1 MVNHGTGRQANQFGR
16 LAKVEFPK
24 FHRDD
29 VRGWVF
35 ICKQFFLIDNTQPKE
50 KDVYKEAIIQRF
62 GLVFEDL
69 MVKLKNVKYD
79 KSAKEHQDLFDTL
92 LCRVDVS
99 EDHAL
104 SLYLGGL
111 PTELEMS
118 VRIDSDSSNKPPLL
132 PLPSANSISNPNP
145 TTAVKSPVR
154 KHLTQKECK
163 EKRAKNLCFY
173 CNKKFVHGHKCE
185 GQVFALVV
193 LRMKE
198 LEEDFKDAQEE
209 LDELEN
215 EELPQISLNA
225 FKDVLLLPLGG
236 CEMVLGIQWLAT
248 LGKIKCNFKEL
259 RMEFVHNNKKFIIR
273 GPLEKMKPHEMVP
286 KLQPEIATFDDEIVV
301 PQQLPPLKSFDHTIP
316 ITTSIQPDSNRHLLT
331 QKNVIQARVKEL
343 CEAGKW
349 PHKKKRKMSRVLY
362 GMRRC
367 LLHTYLLVHLIH
379 DL

>member
-1 MVNHGTGRQANQFGR
+1 MNSTITALSIQTTQVVNHGTGRQANQFGR

-24 FHRDD
+24 FHGDD

-35 ICKQFFLIDNTQPKE
+35 MCKQFFLIDNTQPKE
-50 KDVYKEAIIQRF
+50 KVWIISVHLSDKALLWHRQCIKTMGENVGWDVYKEAIIQRF
-62 GLVFEDL
+62 SLVFKDL
-69 MVKLKNVKYD
+69 MVKLKNAKYD

-145 TTAVKSPVR
+145 TTILKSPVR

-173 CNKKFVHGHKCE
+173 CNKKFVHGHKYE

-193 LRMKE
+193 LHMKE
-198 LEEDFKDAQEE
+198 LEVEFEDAQEE

-225 FKDVLLLPLGG
+225 FKGASSFQTMRVVGIIANKYKLLILVNSGSTHNFLDINVAKRMGCNIIPTSPVSITMAGG
-236 CEMVLGIQWLAT
+236 KQLVSMSE
-248 LGKIKCNFKEL
+248 FKG
-259 RMEFVHNNKKFIIR
+259 F
-273 GPLEKMKPHEMVP
+273 
-286 KLQPEIATFDDEIVV
+286 T
-301 PQQLPPLKSFDHTIP
+301 
-316 ITTSIQPDSNRHLLT
+316 
-331 QKNVIQARVKEL
+331 
-343 CEAGKW
+343 
-349 PHKKKRKMSRVLY
+349 
-362 GMRRC
+362 
-367 LLHTYLLVHLIH
+367 
-379 DL
+379 